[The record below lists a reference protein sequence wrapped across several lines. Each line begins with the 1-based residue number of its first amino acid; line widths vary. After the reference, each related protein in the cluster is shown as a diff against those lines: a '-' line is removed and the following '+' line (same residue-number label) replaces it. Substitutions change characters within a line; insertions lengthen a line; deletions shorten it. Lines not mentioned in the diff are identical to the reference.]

1 MWFSPSA
8 PRPAGYPQ
16 FGQEM
21 GSAVAIADLPAIE
34 VQAPSSDNGTR
45 WSVRETSTTSSNDL
59 RSPSEHAVEHSQG
72 LCGRGVSAV
81 DAARPSTQWTVGV
94 RRVASGGRRRRD
106 RCVSQL
112 TPRGTKGLIK
122 VHTCLSSFADMGRS
136 GGREWVVVCGLSGQ
150 GSTQSSV
157 RLCEIGRSRGR
168 PG

>member
-1 MWFSPSA
+1 MQCSHVVLAIGPTS
-8 PRPAGYPQ
+8 RGLPQ

-34 VQAPSSDNGTR
+34 VQAPSSDNGLG
-45 WSVRETSTTSSNDL
+45 WIVRETSTTSSNDP
-59 RSPSEHAVEHSQG
+59 RSPSEHVVEPPP
-72 LCGRGVSAV
+72 GRGVSAV

-106 RCVSQL
+106 WL
-112 TPRGTKGLIK
+112 TPRGRKGLIK